1 MGLGGKLP
9 QRWSQTHTGSLTRKK
24 KSIKII
30 LKLKFLNLIFLPL
43 KLTHE
48 CKKNS
53 THLYIFKLK
62 FFPMKFKFKCFSLKF
77 SHGYVSTIYPS
88 PGTHQTVRVRAY
100 WPGCNLAPSASKPS
114 PPTSPSATAAIGTT
128 PSTSC

>member
-24 KSIKII
+24 KHNNYFEIEIF
-30 LKLKFLNLIFLPL
+30 KFNFLPL
-43 KLTHE
+43 KLTQE

-53 THLYIFKLK
+53 THLNTFKLK
-62 FFPMKFKFKCFSLKF
+62 FFPKKFKFKCFSLEF

-88 PGTHQTVRVRAY
+88 LGTHQTVRVRAY

-114 PPTSPSATAAIGTT
+114 LPTSPSATAAIGTT

>member
-9 QRWSQTHTGSLTRKK
+9 QRWSQTHTGSLPRKK
-24 KSIKII
+24 KHKYYIEIF
-30 LKLKFLNLIFLPL
+30 KFKFIVLPL

-48 CKKNS
+48 CKKIS
-53 THLYIFKLK
+53 THLNTFQLK
-62 FFPMKFKFKCFSLKF
+62 FFSKKFKFKCFSLKF
-77 SHGYVSTIYPS
+77 SHGYESTIYPS

-114 PPTSPSATAAIGTT
+114 LPMSPSATAAIGTT